1 MIDLDVK
8 TLFFFSAATNIFI
21 ISLFATYV
29 KLYKA
34 KNPIIT
40 IFMLARVLVI
50 IFLIFLSLRNG
61 VPKPL
66 GFIVNTTIILFVV
79 FYEMYCISFIER
91 KFDSKHFI
99 RFLLIPLFF
108 SIFLSFFSAAS
119 ASNRIAAVSLS
130 VAIIHAFISH
140 TLLTDKGKTKI
151 QYITGYLLALI
162 SLALLIRSF
171 GAFLDVDAEVT
182 STKYLLVIP
191 LVFFL
196 ILNFIIPLLL
206 LFILKEVD
214 NKIIENDNLKLSEL
228 NKSKDKF
235 FSIIAHDLRGP
246 FGGLQQIGELLW
258 LNKNK
263 ISEEKREKLTKVLYQ
278 NSKNTFNL
286 LDNLLKWASANAGL
300 ISYEPS
306 KLNLHKIVLNNLR
319 LFNSQVKLKNLTLN
333 CNFDSELFVYADPDM
348 IDTVIRNIISNAIK
362 FTPNGGKIEIILDK
376 VDKIKNTC
384 TIAIVD
390 NGIGINKDSQ
400 LKVFEIDAI
409 VSTLGTNEE
418 KGTGLGLK
426 LCKEFL
432 SINKGT
438 IWIESNENKGTSVFF
453 SLPIENK

>member
-1 MIDLDVK
+1 M
-8 TLFFFSAATNIFI
+8 
-21 ISLFATYV
+21 
-29 KLYKA
+29 
-34 KNPIIT
+34 
-40 IFMLARVLVI
+40 
-50 IFLIFLSLRNG
+50 
-61 VPKPL
+61 
-66 GFIVNTTIILFVV
+66 
-79 FYEMYCISFIER
+79 
-91 KFDSKHFI
+91 
-99 RFLLIPLFF
+99 
-108 SIFLSFFSAAS
+108 
-119 ASNRIAAVSLS
+119 SLS
-130 VAIIHAFISH
+130 VAIIHAFISY

-171 GAFLDVDAEVT
+171 GAFLDVGAEIT

-258 LNKNK
+258 LNKNE
-263 ISEEKREKLTKVLYQ
+263 ISDQKREKLTEVLYQ

-286 LDNLLKWASANAGL
+286 LDNLLKWASANAGS
-300 ISYEPS
+300 ISYAPYQ
-306 KLNLHKIVLNNLR
+306 LNLYKIVLNNMN
-319 LFNSQVKLKNLTLN
+319 LFDSQVKLKNLKLN
-333 CNFDSELFVYADPDM
+333 CNFERDVFVYADLDM
-348 IDTVIRNIISNAIK
+348 IDTVVRNLLSNAIK
-362 FTPNGGKIEIILDK
+362 FTPNGGKIEIIIDK
-376 VDKIKNTC
+376 VDNFNNTC

-432 SINKGT
+432 TINKGT
-438 IWIESNENKGTSVFF
+438 IWIESNENKGTGVFI